1 MTKPFRFG
9 VAIAGAESGEA
20 LKAMARKAE
29 ALGYNILLVSD
40 HHYSPAPFTMLA
52 TLAAVTSTIRV
63 GGHVFGNDFRNPVH
77 LAREM
82 AVLDQLSGG
91 RVQIGLGTGEMPVD
105 YLQLGMLQLAPKVQ
119 VDRFAEAVTL
129 IKQYFTQE
137 EVNFSGTYY
146 SATGL
151 KGSTVHLQKP
161 YPPFYLGASRNG
173 KRMTRIAAREA
184 DVVGLN
190 FGTLEDI
197 HERVRRLREAAP
209 ERFES
214 LELGTVAIAV
224 AITPVREMA
233 AQGIA
238 ANLPSRGL
246 DVRPLTPEEVLGS
259 VQFLIGTED
268 QIVETL
274 QERREQLG
282 ISYIQVL
289 AGDMEKFAPIVARL
303 AGK

>member
-1 MTKPFRFG
+1 MMKPFRFG
-9 VAIAGAESGEA
+9 VAMAGAKSGEE
-20 LKAMARKAE
+20 LKTMARQAE

-40 HHYSPAPFTMLA
+40 HHYSPAPFTMMA
-52 TLAAVTSTIRV
+52 TLAAVTSTIRI
-63 GGHVFGNDFRNPVH
+63 GSHVFGNDFRNPVH
-77 LAREM
+77 LAREL

-91 RVQIGLGTGEMPVD
+91 RVQIGLGTGEMPLD
-105 YLQLGMLQLAPKVQ
+105 YLQLGMLKLDPKVQ

-137 EVNFSGTYY
+137 EVNFNGKYY

-197 HERVRRLREAAP
+197 QERVRRLQEAAP

-214 LELGTVAIAV
+214 LEFGTVAIAV
-224 AITPVREMA
+224 AITPMREMA
-233 AQGIA
+233 AQQIA
-238 ANLPSRGL
+238 ANVPRRGL
-246 DVRPLTPEEVLGS
+246 DAVAITPEDVLDS

-268 QIVETL
+268 QIIETL
-274 QERREQLG
+274 QERRERLG
-282 ISYIQVL
+282 ISYVQVL
-289 AGDMEKFAPIVARL
+289 VGDMEKFAPIVARL